1 MRRQWGRGGTEP
13 ARQRGFAARAGPFL
27 CAQPGERSR
36 PGWAFELL
44 LGAAFPLCGPLPLV
58 GRRRGAV
65 ESDFPAIDEA
75 GEKVPVT
82 DRSPVSCNTFFRP
95 WRFYG
100 NHKNNTPPK
109 AAPI

>member
-1 MRRQWGRGGTEP
+1 MEGAEP
-13 ARQRGFAARAGPFL
+13 ERQRGFAPFL
-27 CAQPGERSR
+27 CAQQGER
-36 PGWAFELL
+36 
-44 LGAAFPLCGPLPLV
+44 AFPGCDFQLLFWDEFPPLGLLPL
-58 GRRRGAV
+58 G
-65 ESDFPAIDEA
+65 ESVFSAIDEA

-100 NHKNNTPPK
+100 NHKNNTTQK